1 MSVDQKFSAADPR
14 VQLFTTDL
22 EAFKF
27 TAEKIS
33 SLINAAIHERGSAN
47 VILAAGNS
55 IEKTLSFLDQRD
67 AQWAQVKWFLAD
79 ERCVDH
85 DDEQRNQLRLTSVLK
100 KSIGEKFGEIVGPN
114 AHDSPEESASKYASR
129 IEAINMFDFCLLGMG
144 NDGHIASLLPNH
156 PALDSKEICF
166 VVNDSP
172 NLPKKRITLTLESL
186 ARSENR
192 ILITTGASK
201 QKAIK
206 DFVNNPKAPVRLFDP
221 TAIIADQAAYK

>member
-27 TAEKIS
+27 TAVKIS
-33 SLINAAIHERGSAN
+33 SLINAAIHQRGSAN

-55 IEKTLSFLDQRD
+55 IEKTLSFLDQKD

-129 IEAINMFDFCLLGMG
+129 IEAIDMFDFCLLGMG

-201 QKAIK
+201 QTAIK
-206 DFVNNPKAPVRLFDP
+206 DFANNPQAPVRLFDP
-221 TAIIADQAAYK
+221 TAIIADQVAYK

>member
-27 TAEKIS
+27 TAVKIS

-156 PALDSKEICF
+156 TALDSKEICF

-172 NLPKKRITLTLESL
+172 NLPRKRITLTLESL

-206 DFVNNPKAPVRLFDP
+206 DFVNNPQAPVRLFDP
-221 TAIIADQAAYK
+221 TAIIADQVAYK

>member
-1 MSVDQKFSAADPR
+1 M
-14 VQLFTTDL
+14 FTTDL

-27 TAEKIS
+27 TAVKIS

-55 IEKTLSFLDQRD
+55 IEKTLSFLDQKD

-85 DDEQRNQLRLTSVLK
+85 DDEQRNQLRLTSVLQ

-186 ARSENR
+186 ARSQNR

-201 QKAIK
+201 QQAIK
-206 DFVNNPKAPVRLFDP
+206 DFVNNPQAPVRLFDP
-221 TAIIADQAAYK
+221 TAIIADQVAYK

>member
-27 TAEKIS
+27 TAVKIS

-55 IEKTLSFLDQRD
+55 IEKTLSFLDQKD

-85 DDEQRNQLRLTSVLK
+85 DDEQRNQLRLTSVLQ

-114 AHDSPEESASKYASR
+114 AHDSPEDSAAKYASR
-129 IEAINMFDFCLLGMG
+129 IKEINMFDFCLLGMG

-206 DFVNNPKAPVRLFDP
+206 DFVNNPQAPVRLFDP
-221 TAIIADQAAYK
+221 TAIIADQVAYK

>member
-27 TAEKIS
+27 TALKIS

-55 IEKTLSFLDQRD
+55 IEKTLSFLDQKD

-85 DDEQRNQLRLTSVLK
+85 DDEQRNQLRLTSVFK

-114 AHDSPEESASKYASR
+114 AHDSPEDSAAKYASR
-129 IEAINMFDFCLLGMG
+129 IKEINMFDFCLLGMG

-156 PALDSKEICF
+156 TALGSKEICF

-172 NLPKKRITLTLESL
+172 NLPRKRITLTLESL

-192 ILITTGASK
+192 ILITTGANK
-201 QKAIK
+201 QQAIK
-206 DFVNNPKAPVRLFDP
+206 DFVNNPQAPVRLFDP
-221 TAIIADQAAYK
+221 TAIIADQVAYK

>member
-27 TAEKIS
+27 TAVKIS
-33 SLINAAIHERGSAN
+33 SLINAAIHQRGSAN

-55 IEKTLSFLDQRD
+55 IEKTLSFLDQKD

-172 NLPKKRITLTLESL
+172 NLPRKRITLTLESL
-186 ARSENR
+186 ARSQNR

-206 DFVNNPKAPVRLFDP
+206 DFVNNPQAPVRLFDP
-221 TAIIADQAAYK
+221 TAIIADQVAYK

>member
-14 VQLFTTDL
+14 VQLFTTDI

-27 TAEKIS
+27 TALKIS

-55 IEKTLSFLDQRD
+55 IEKTLSFLDQKD

-129 IEAINMFDFCLLGMG
+129 IEAIDMFDFCLLGMG

-186 ARSENR
+186 ARSQNR

-206 DFVNNPKAPVRLFDP
+206 DFVNNPQAPVRLFDP
-221 TAIIADQAAYK
+221 TAIIADQVAYK

>member
-14 VQLFTTDL
+14 VWLFTTDL

-27 TAEKIS
+27 TALRIS

-85 DDEQRNQLRLTSVLK
+85 YDEQRNQLRLTSVLK
-100 KSIGEKFGEIVGPN
+100 KSIGEKLGEIVGPN

-129 IEAINMFDFCLLGMG
+129 IEAIDMFDFCLLGMG

-156 PALDSKEICF
+156 PALDSKDICF

-206 DFVNNPKAPVRLFDP
+206 DFVNNPQAPVRLFDP
-221 TAIIADQAAYK
+221 TAIIADQVAYK

>member
-27 TAEKIS
+27 TAVKIS

-55 IEKTLSFLDQRD
+55 IEKTLSFLDQKD

-85 DDEQRNQLRLTSVLK
+85 DDEQRNQLRLTSVLQ

-129 IEAINMFDFCLLGMG
+129 IEAIDMFDFCLLGMG

-156 PALDSKEICF
+156 PALDSNEICF

-172 NLPKKRITLTLESL
+172 NLPRKRITLTLESL
-186 ARSENR
+186 ARSQNR

-201 QKAIK
+201 QQAIK
-206 DFVNNPKAPVRLFDP
+206 DFVNNSQAPVRLFDP
-221 TAIIADQAAYK
+221 TAIIADQVAYK

>member
-27 TAEKIS
+27 TAVKIS
-33 SLINAAIHERGSAN
+33 SLINAAIDERGSAN

-55 IEKTLSFLDQRD
+55 IEKTLSFLDQKD

-100 KSIGEKFGEIVGPN
+100 KSIGEKFGEVVGPN

-129 IEAINMFDFCLLGMG
+129 IEATNMFDFCLLGMG

-186 ARSENR
+186 ARSQNR

-201 QKAIK
+201 QQAIK
-206 DFVNNPKAPVRLFDP
+206 DFVNNPQAPVRLFDP
-221 TAIIADQAAYK
+221 TAIIADQVAYK

>member
-27 TAEKIS
+27 TAVKIS
-33 SLINAAIHERGSAN
+33 SLVNAAIHERGSAN

-85 DDEQRNQLRLTSVLK
+85 DDEQRNQLRLISVLK

-129 IEAINMFDFCLLGMG
+129 IEAIDMFDFCLLGMG
-144 NDGHIASLLPNH
+144 NDGHIAGLLPNH

-206 DFVNNPKAPVRLFDP
+206 DFVNNPQAPVRLFDP
-221 TAIIADQAAYK
+221 TAIIADQVAYK

>member
-27 TAEKIS
+27 TAVKIS

-85 DDEQRNQLRLTSVLK
+85 DDEQRNQLRLTSVLQ

-129 IEAINMFDFCLLGMG
+129 IEVINMFDFCLLGMG

-156 PALDSKEICF
+156 PALGSKEICF

-186 ARSENR
+186 TRSENR
-192 ILITTGASK
+192 ILITTGTSK
-201 QKAIK
+201 QQAIK
-206 DFVNNPKAPVRLFDP
+206 DFVNNPQTPVRLFDP
-221 TAIIADQAAYK
+221 TAIIADQVAYK

>member
-27 TAEKIS
+27 TALKIS

-55 IEKTLSFLDQRD
+55 IEKTLSFLDQKD

-129 IEAINMFDFCLLGMG
+129 IEAIDMFDFCLLGMG

-172 NLPKKRITLTLESL
+172 NLPRKRITLTLESL

-206 DFVNNPKAPVRLFDP
+206 DFVNNPQAPVRLFDP
-221 TAIIADQAAYK
+221 TAIIADQVAYK

>member
-27 TAEKIS
+27 TAVKIS

-55 IEKTLSFLDQRD
+55 IEKTLSFLDQKD

-129 IEAINMFDFCLLGMG
+129 IEAIDMFDFCLLGMG

-156 PALDSKEICF
+156 TALGSKEICF

-172 NLPKKRITLTLESL
+172 NLPRKRITLTLESL

-201 QKAIK
+201 QQAIK
-206 DFVNNPKAPVRLFDP
+206 DFVNNPQAPVRLFDP
-221 TAIIADQAAYK
+221 TAIIADQVAYK

>member
-1 MSVDQKFSAADPR
+1 MSVDQKFSATDPR

-27 TAEKIS
+27 TAVKIS

-55 IEKTLSFLDQRD
+55 IEKTLSFLNQKD

-85 DDEQRNQLRLTSVLK
+85 DDEQRNQLRLTSVFK

-114 AHDSPEESASKYASR
+114 AHDSPEDSAAKYASR
-129 IEAINMFDFCLLGMG
+129 IKEINMFDFCLLGMG

-156 PALDSKEICF
+156 TALGSKEICF

-172 NLPKKRITLTLESL
+172 NLPRKRITLTLESL

-192 ILITTGASK
+192 ILITTGANK
-201 QKAIK
+201 QQAIK
-206 DFVNNPKAPVRLFDP
+206 DFVNNPQAPVRLFDP
-221 TAIIADQAAYK
+221 TAIIADQVAYK

>member
-27 TAEKIS
+27 TALKIS

-55 IEKTLSFLDQRD
+55 IEKTLSFLDQKD

-85 DDEQRNQLRLTSVLK
+85 DDEQRNQLRLTSVFK

-114 AHDSPEESASKYASR
+114 AHDSPEDSAAKYASR
-129 IEAINMFDFCLLGMG
+129 IKEINMFDFCLLGMG

-156 PALDSKEICF
+156 TALGSKEICF

-172 NLPKKRITLTLESL
+172 NLPRKRITLTLESL

-201 QKAIK
+201 QQAIK
-206 DFVNNPKAPVRLFDP
+206 DFVNNPQAPVRLFDP
-221 TAIIADQAAYK
+221 TAIIADQVAYK

>member
-27 TAEKIS
+27 TAVKIS

-85 DDEQRNQLRLTSVLK
+85 DDEQRNQLRLISVLK

-186 ARSENR
+186 ARSQNR

-201 QKAIK
+201 QQAIK
-206 DFVNNPKAPVRLFDP
+206 DFVNNPQAPVRLFDP
-221 TAIIADQAAYK
+221 TAIIADQVAYK

>member
-14 VQLFTTDL
+14 VQLFTTDI

-27 TAEKIS
+27 TALKIS

-85 DDEQRNQLRLTSVLK
+85 DDERRNQLRLTSVLK
-100 KSIGEKFGEIVGPN
+100 KSIGEKLGEIVGPN

-129 IEAINMFDFCLLGMG
+129 IEAIDMFDFCLLGMG

-186 ARSENR
+186 ARSQNR

-206 DFVNNPKAPVRLFDP
+206 DFVNNPQAPVRLFDP
-221 TAIIADQAAYK
+221 TAIIADQVAYK

>member
-14 VQLFTTDL
+14 VQLFTTEL

-27 TAEKIS
+27 TAVKIS

-114 AHDSPEESASKYASR
+114 AHDSPEESATKYASR

-186 ARSENR
+186 ARSQNR

-206 DFVNNPKAPVRLFDP
+206 DFVNNPQAPVRLFDP
-221 TAIIADQAAYK
+221 TAIIADQVAYK

>member
-14 VQLFTTDL
+14 VQLFTTDI

-27 TAEKIS
+27 TALKIS

-55 IEKTLSFLDQRD
+55 IEKTLSFLDQKD

-114 AHDSPEESASKYASR
+114 AHDSPEDSAAKYASR
-129 IEAINMFDFCLLGMG
+129 IKEINMFDFCLLGMG

-156 PALDSKEICF
+156 TALGSKEICF

-172 NLPKKRITLTLESL
+172 NLPRKRITLTLESL

-192 ILITTGASK
+192 ILITTGANK
-201 QKAIK
+201 QQAIK
-206 DFVNNPKAPVRLFDP
+206 DFVNNPQAPVRLFDP
-221 TAIIADQAAYK
+221 TAIIADQVAYK

>member
-14 VQLFTTDL
+14 VQLFTTDI

-27 TAEKIS
+27 TALKIS

-55 IEKTLSFLDQRD
+55 IEKTLSFLDQKD

-172 NLPKKRITLTLESL
+172 NLPRKRITLTLESL

-192 ILITTGASK
+192 ILITTGANK
-201 QKAIK
+201 QQAIK
-206 DFVNNPKAPVRLFDP
+206 DFVNNPQAPVRLFDP
-221 TAIIADQAAYK
+221 TAIIADQVAYK

>member
-14 VQLFTTDL
+14 VQLFTTDI

-27 TAEKIS
+27 TALKIS

-55 IEKTLSFLDQRD
+55 IEKTLSFLDQKD

-186 ARSENR
+186 ARSQNR

-206 DFVNNPKAPVRLFDP
+206 DFVNNPQAPVRLFDP
-221 TAIIADQAAYK
+221 TAIIADQVAYK

>member
-27 TAEKIS
+27 TAVKIS

-55 IEKTLSFLDQRD
+55 IEKTLSFLDQKD

-85 DDEQRNQLRLTSVLK
+85 DDEQRNQLRLISVLK

-129 IEAINMFDFCLLGMG
+129 IEAIDMFDFCLLGMG

-186 ARSENR
+186 ARSQNR

-206 DFVNNPKAPVRLFDP
+206 DFVNNPQAPVRLFDP
-221 TAIIADQAAYK
+221 TAIIADQVAYK

>member
-14 VQLFTTDL
+14 VQLFTTDI

-27 TAEKIS
+27 TALKIS

-55 IEKTLSFLDQRD
+55 IEKTLSFLDQKD

-85 DDEQRNQLRLTSVLK
+85 DDEQRNQRRLTSVLK

-114 AHDSPEESASKYASR
+114 AHDSPEDSAAKYASR
-129 IEAINMFDFCLLGMG
+129 IKEINMFDFCLLGMG

-156 PALDSKEICF
+156 TALGSKEICF

-172 NLPKKRITLTLESL
+172 NLPRKRITLTLESL

-192 ILITTGASK
+192 ILITTGANK
-201 QKAIK
+201 QQAIK
-206 DFVNNPKAPVRLFDP
+206 DFVNNPQAPVRLFDP
-221 TAIIADQAAYK
+221 TAIIADQVAYK

>member
-14 VQLFTTDL
+14 VQLFTTDI

-27 TAEKIS
+27 TALKIS

-55 IEKTLSFLDQRD
+55 IEKTLSFLDQKD

-129 IEAINMFDFCLLGMG
+129 IEAIDMFDFCLLGMG

-206 DFVNNPKAPVRLFDP
+206 DFVNNPQAPVRLFDP
-221 TAIIADQAAYK
+221 TAIIADQVAYK

>member
-27 TAEKIS
+27 TAVKIS
-33 SLINAAIHERGSAN
+33 SLINTAIHQRGSAN

-172 NLPKKRITLTLESL
+172 NLPRKRITLTLESL

-206 DFVNNPKAPVRLFDP
+206 DFVNNPQAPVRLFDP
-221 TAIIADQAAYK
+221 TAIIADQVAYK

>member
-27 TAEKIS
+27 TAVKIS
-33 SLINAAIHERGSAN
+33 SLINAAILERGSAN

-55 IEKTLSFLDQRD
+55 IAKTLSFLSQND
-67 AQWAQVKWFLAD
+67 AQWSQVKWFLAD
-79 ERCVDH
+79 ERCVAH
-85 DDEQRNQLRLTSVLK
+85 DDEQRNQLQLTRVLQ
-100 KSIGEKFGEIVGPN
+100 KSIGEKFGEIIGPN

-156 PALDSKEICF
+156 PALGSKEVCC

-172 NLPKKRITLTLESL
+172 NLPKKRITLTLKSL
-186 ARSENR
+186 ARTENR

-206 DFVNNPKAPVRLFDP
+206 DFINNPQAPVRLFDP
-221 TAIIADQAAYK
+221 SAIVADQVAYE

>member
-27 TAEKIS
+27 TAVKIS

-85 DDEQRNQLRLTSVLK
+85 DDEQRNQLRLTSVLQ

-114 AHDSPEESASKYASR
+114 AHDSPEESAAKYASR
-129 IEAINMFDFCLLGMG
+129 IREINMFDFCLLGMG

-156 PALDSKEICF
+156 PALDSK
-166 VVNDSP
+166 
-172 NLPKKRITLTLESL
+172 
-186 ARSENR
+186 
-192 ILITTGASK
+192 
-201 QKAIK
+201 
-206 DFVNNPKAPVRLFDP
+206 
-221 TAIIADQAAYK
+221 

>member
-1 MSVDQKFSAADPR
+1 M
-14 VQLFTTDL
+14 FTTDL

-27 TAEKIS
+27 TAVKIS

-85 DDEQRNQLRLTSVLK
+85 DDEQRNQLRLTSVLQ

-172 NLPKKRITLTLESL
+172 NLPRKRITLTLESL

-192 ILITTGASK
+192 ILITTGANK
-201 QKAIK
+201 QQAIK
-206 DFVNNPKAPVRLFDP
+206 DFVNNPQAPVRLFDP
-221 TAIIADQAAYK
+221 TAIIADQVAYK

>member
-27 TAEKIS
+27 TAVKIS

-85 DDEQRNQLRLTSVLK
+85 YDEQRNQLRLTSVLK

-129 IEAINMFDFCLLGMG
+129 IEAIDMFDFCLLGMG

-186 ARSENR
+186 ARSQNR

-206 DFVNNPKAPVRLFDP
+206 DFVNNPQAPVRLFDP
-221 TAIIADQAAYK
+221 TAIIADQVAYK

>member
-1 MSVDQKFSAADPR
+1 MSVDQKFLVADPR

-27 TAEKIS
+27 TAVKIS
-33 SLINAAIHERGSAN
+33 SLINAAIHQRGSAN

-55 IEKTLSFLDQRD
+55 IEKTLSFLDQKD

-129 IEAINMFDFCLLGMG
+129 IEAIDMFDFCLLGMG

-186 ARSENR
+186 ARSQNR

-206 DFVNNPKAPVRLFDP
+206 DFVNNPQAPVRLFDP
-221 TAIIADQAAYK
+221 TAIIADQVAYK

>member
-14 VQLFTTDL
+14 VQLFTTDI

-27 TAEKIS
+27 TALKIS

-55 IEKTLSFLDQRD
+55 IEKTLSFLDQKD

-172 NLPKKRITLTLESL
+172 NLPRKRITLTLESL

-206 DFVNNPKAPVRLFDP
+206 DFVNNPQAPVRLFDP
-221 TAIIADQAAYK
+221 TAIIADQVAYK

>member
-27 TAEKIS
+27 TAVKIS
-33 SLINAAIHERGSAN
+33 SLVNAAIHERGSAN

-85 DDEQRNQLRLTSVLK
+85 NDEQRNQLRLISVLK

-129 IEAINMFDFCLLGMG
+129 IEAIDMFDFCLLGMG

-186 ARSENR
+186 ARSQNR

-206 DFVNNPKAPVRLFDP
+206 DFVNNPQAPVRLFDP
-221 TAIIADQAAYK
+221 TAIIADQVAYK

>member
-1 MSVDQKFSAADPR
+1 MSVDQKFSVADPR

-27 TAEKIS
+27 TAVKIS
-33 SLINAAIHERGSAN
+33 SLVNAAIHERGSAN

-85 DDEQRNQLRLTSVLK
+85 DDEQRNQLRLTSVLQ
-100 KSIGEKFGEIVGPN
+100 KSIGEKFGEVVGPN

-172 NLPKKRITLTLESL
+172 NLPRKRITLTLESL
-186 ARSENR
+186 ARSQNR

-201 QKAIK
+201 QQAIN
-206 DFVNNPKAPVRLFDP
+206 DFVNNPQAPVRLFDP
-221 TAIIADQAAYK
+221 TAIIADQVAYK

>member
-27 TAEKIS
+27 TAVKIS

-172 NLPKKRITLTLESL
+172 NLPRKRITLTLESL

-192 ILITTGASK
+192 ILITTGANK
-201 QKAIK
+201 QQAIK
-206 DFVNNPKAPVRLFDP
+206 DFVNNPQAPVRLFDP
-221 TAIIADQAAYK
+221 TAIIADQVAYK

>member
-1 MSVDQKFSAADPR
+1 MSVDQKFSVTDPR

-33 SLINAAIHERGSAN
+33 SLINAAIHQRGSAN

-55 IEKTLSFLDQRD
+55 IEKTLSSLDQKD

-114 AHDSPEESASKYASR
+114 AHDSPEDSAAKYASR
-129 IEAINMFDFCLLGMG
+129 IKEINMFDFCLLGMG

-156 PALDSKEICF
+156 TALGSKEICF

-172 NLPKKRITLTLESL
+172 NLPRKRITLTLESL

-192 ILITTGASK
+192 ILITTGANK
-201 QKAIK
+201 QQAIK
-206 DFVNNPKAPVRLFDP
+206 DFVNNPQAPVRLFDP
-221 TAIIADQAAYK
+221 TAIIADQVAYK

>member
-27 TAEKIS
+27 TALKIS

-55 IEKTLSFLDQRD
+55 IEKTLSFLDQKD

-114 AHDSPEESASKYASR
+114 AHDSPEESAVKYASR
-129 IEAINMFDFCLLGMG
+129 IKEINMFDFCLLGMG

-156 PALDSKEICF
+156 TALSSKEICF

-192 ILITTGASK
+192 ILITTGANK
-201 QKAIK
+201 QQAIK
-206 DFVNNPKAPVRLFDP
+206 DFVNNPQAPVRLFDP
-221 TAIIADQAAYK
+221 TAIIADQVAYK

>member
-1 MSVDQKFSAADPR
+1 MSVDQKFLAADPR

-27 TAEKIS
+27 TAVKIS

-85 DDEQRNQLRLTSVLK
+85 DDEQRNQLRLTSVLQ

-114 AHDSPEESASKYASR
+114 AHDSPEESAAKYASR
-129 IEAINMFDFCLLGMG
+129 IKEINMFDFCLLGMG

-166 VVNDSP
+166 VVNGSP
-172 NLPKKRITLTLESL
+172 NLPRKRITLTLESL

-192 ILITTGASK
+192 ILITTGTSK

-206 DFVNNPKAPVRLFDP
+206 DFVNNPQAPVRLFDP
-221 TAIIADQAAYK
+221 TAIIADQVAYK

>member
-27 TAEKIS
+27 TAVKIS
-33 SLINAAIHERGSAN
+33 SLINAAIHERGSTN
-47 VILAAGNS
+47 VMLAAGNS
-55 IEKTLSFLDQRD
+55 IEKTLSFLDQKD

-172 NLPKKRITLTLESL
+172 NLPNKRITLTLGSL
-186 ARSENR
+186 ARSQNR

-201 QKAIK
+201 QQAIK
-206 DFVNNPKAPVRLFDP
+206 DFVNNPQAPVRLFDP
-221 TAIIADQAAYK
+221 TAIIADQVAYK

>member
-14 VQLFTTDL
+14 VQLFTTDI

-27 TAEKIS
+27 TALKIS
-33 SLINAAIHERGSAN
+33 SLINVAIHERGSAN

-55 IEKTLSFLDQRD
+55 IEKTLSFLDQKD

-156 PALDSKEICF
+156 TALGSKEICF

-172 NLPKKRITLTLESL
+172 NLPRKRITLTLESL

-192 ILITTGASK
+192 ILITTGANK
-201 QKAIK
+201 QQAIK
-206 DFVNNPKAPVRLFDP
+206 DFVNNPQAPVRLFDP
-221 TAIIADQAAYK
+221 TAIIADQVAYK